1 MIKSYRWKLMTSY
14 LLIISLLL
22 ILLGGIA
29 YVNFKD
35 YYLHSL
41 EERLTKEAYLVADMT
56 KYRTGVDN
64 VTRSYQDICNIAA
77 LDSDSRVTIIN
88 TEGLVWGDSS
98 AQFEKMDIHSNRPE
112 VYAALHGQIGVEM
125 RHSDTVNTDMLY
137 VAVPFDDGQSSG
149 AVRMAMPLAELQ
161 IIYKQ
166 ILAVVFFAVLG
177 CIILAFLL
185 TYILAQY
192 LSRPLRDITEAVKDM
207 ARGNLKRR
215 TSYHSEDEMGELALA
230 FNEMGQHIE
239 QNMAE
244 IGAVK
249 NRLEALLNNTVNG
262 IMMIGMEGTV
272 TYANPAAVSLLNL
285 RDNFIG
291 RNHAEMIN
299 AYELLEMIDE
309 ARESRQ
315 AVKRSII
322 LHTLGARIIE
332 ATVVPIKNQTGSS
345 DDILLVVNDI
355 TELKRL
361 EKVRKD
367 FVANV
372 SHELRTPITSISGFA
387 ETLLEEGGKNPDN
400 LKEFSR
406 IIYDEAQRLSIL
418 INDLL
423 ELSKLESDESSANIQ
438 RININQKLRES
449 VGRMK
454 TISGRRNID
463 IAYHENVNN
472 VEINSDPHLIDQI
485 MMNILDNAIKYS
497 PDGGQIEVELEELND
512 RIKVSVK
519 DNGVGIPPQ
528 DIPRVFERFYRVD
541 KARSR
546 KTGGT
551 GLGLSIVKHALDK
564 LNGQVTVESTEGRGS
579 LFSFSLPK

>member
-35 YYLHSL
+35 YYLQSL
-41 EERLTKEAYLVADMT
+41 EERLTKEAYLVAEMI
-56 KYRTGVDN
+56 KYRTGDDN
-64 VTRSYQDICNIAA
+64 VTRTYQDICNIAA
-77 LDSDSRVTIIN
+77 QDSDSRVTIIN

-137 VAVPFDDGQSSG
+137 VAVPFDDGKTKG

-161 IIYKQ
+161 IIYKH
-166 ILAVVFFAVLG
+166 ILSVVLMTVLG

-185 TYILAQY
+185 NYIMAQY

-215 TSYHSEDEMGELALA
+215 TSHHSEDEMGELALA

-262 IMMIGMEGTV
+262 IMMIGMGGIV
-272 TYANPAAVSLLNL
+272 TYANPAAVCLLNL

-291 RNHAEMIN
+291 RNHTEMIN

-372 SHELRTPITSISGFA
+372 SHELKTPITSISGFA
-387 ETLLEEGGKNPDN
+387 ETLLEEGGENPDN

-438 RININQKLRES
+438 RINISQKLRES

-454 TISGRRNID
+454 TISERRNID

-485 MMNILDNAIKYS
+485 MMNLLDNAIKYS

-519 DNGVGIPPQ
+519 DNGIGIPPQ